1 MTTLGTA
8 HAQHLLRISDLRA
21 GELDELL
28 DLAAAMKRRPGG
40 WHKSLR
46 SQSVACY
53 FTKPIDA
60 HARVGRVGD
69 PPAGGA
75 AHHAAPGRTPARPR

>member
-21 GELDELL
+21 GELEELL

-40 WHKSLR
+40 WH
-46 SQSVACY
+46 
-53 FTKPIDA
+53 
-60 HARVGRVGD
+60 
-69 PPAGGA
+69 
-75 AHHAAPGRTPARPR
+75 